1 MAMPQMAERWTREMV
16 LALPDDGNRYELF
29 DGELLV
35 TPAPNLRHQ
44 LAVQLLSDA
53 IRPYA
58 RKERIGQTLMS
69 PADLDLGGE
78 QLSQPDL
85 FVLPWLPADRSSW
98 RGVPNPI
105 LVVEVLSPSTARG
118 DRLVKRPRFQRAGI
132 PEYWIVDLDARLVER
147 WRPNDQGPEI
157 LDQWLEWHPNGAHS
171 PLAIYLPHLFGEID
185 GDPLTANP

>member
-1 MAMPQMAERWTREMV
+1 MAMPQMGERWNRDKV

-35 TPAPNLRHQ
+35 TPAPIPRHQ
-44 LAVQLLSDA
+44 LAVQLLSDT
-53 IRPYA
+53 ISPYV
-58 RKERIGQTLMS
+58 RRERIGQTLMS

-85 FVLPWLPADRSSW
+85 FVLPWLPADRFSW
-98 RGVPNPI
+98 RGVPNPM
-105 LVVEVLSPSTARG
+105 LVVEVLSPTTARG

-132 PEYWIVDLDARLVER
+132 LEYWIADLDARLVER
-147 WRPNDQGPEI
+147 WRPSDQRPEI
-157 LDQWLEWHPNGAHS
+157 LDQWLEWHPNGADS

-185 GDPLTANP
+185 GTP